1 MGKFL
6 FARIHDGRERLMVS
20 EKQLSLKRM
29 IPFLL
34 VGISIF
40 VAYLYFFVGIPEMI
54 AIIQQVDLFYYV
66 IAVAVLFANMVTYS
80 LTWQFF
86 LRTLSI
92 KVPFKKTFLFTLVSV
107 FVDLLVPAESIS
119 GDATK
124 AYLMTKDSGEKGG
137 KVLASVVGHRILH
150 MIIPL
155 GSLIFSFV
163 LLYIRGIE
171 VDFQV
176 VVLITLIIVGIAI
189 SMFFIF
195 LFSINEKLT
204 QRLIDFLLRFLGF
217 VTRGRLNIDHMRA
230 STIRGLSAF
239 HDSIDTLRTN
249 PKNFVLP
256 ALSAISG
263 WFLSIILSYL
273 VFVSLGQQVD
283 FDIIIV
289 VQSVS
294 VNIQSIPVGIPGEV
308 GIVDTTMT
316 WLYTLLAVGPAV
328 GAAATVLIQIL
339 RVWLRIIIG
348 FVAVQWIDLKDL
360 TKHLRQ
366 DLSGI

>member
-1 MGKFL
+1 VTHNG
-6 FARIHDGRERLMVS
+6 G
-20 EKQLSLKRM
+20 
-29 IPFLL
+29 
-34 VGISIF
+34 
-40 VAYLYFFVGIPEMI
+40 
-54 AIIQQVDLFYYV
+54 
-66 IAVAVLFANMVTYS
+66 IAV
-80 LTWQFF
+80 
-86 LRTLSI
+86 
-92 KVPFKKTFLFTLVSV
+92 
-107 FVDLLVPAESIS
+107 
-119 GDATK
+119 
-124 AYLMTKDSGEKGG
+124 
-137 KVLASVVGHRILH
+137 
-150 MIIPL
+150 
-155 GSLIFSFV
+155 
-163 LLYIRGIE
+163 
-171 VDFQV
+171 
-176 VVLITLIIVGIAI
+176 

-195 LFSINEKLT
+195 LFSINKKLT
-204 QRLIDFLLRFLGF
+204 QRLIDSLLRFLGF

-230 STIRGLSAF
+230 TTIRGLSAF

>member
-1 MGKFL
+1 M
-6 FARIHDGRERLMVS
+6 
-20 EKQLSLKRM
+20 
-29 IPFLL
+29 
-34 VGISIF
+34 
-40 VAYLYFFVGIPEMI
+40 
-54 AIIQQVDLFYYV
+54 
-66 IAVAVLFANMVTYS
+66 
-80 LTWQFF
+80 
-86 LRTLSI
+86 
-92 KVPFKKTFLFTLVSV
+92 
-107 FVDLLVPAESIS
+107 
-119 GDATK
+119 
-124 AYLMTKDSGEKGG
+124 
-137 KVLASVVGHRILH
+137 
-150 MIIPL
+150 
-155 GSLIFSFV
+155 
-163 LLYIRGIE
+163 LYIRGIA

-176 VVLITLIIVGIAI
+176 LVLIILVIVGIAV

-195 LFSINEKLT
+195 LFSLNEKLT
-204 QRLIDFLLRFLGF
+204 QKLIDYLLRFLGF
-217 VTRGRLNIDHMRA
+217 VTRGRLNIDHIRA
-230 STIRGLSAF
+230 STIKGLSAF

-249 PKNFVLP
+249 PKSFVLP

-263 WFLSIILSYL
+263 WVLSIILSYL